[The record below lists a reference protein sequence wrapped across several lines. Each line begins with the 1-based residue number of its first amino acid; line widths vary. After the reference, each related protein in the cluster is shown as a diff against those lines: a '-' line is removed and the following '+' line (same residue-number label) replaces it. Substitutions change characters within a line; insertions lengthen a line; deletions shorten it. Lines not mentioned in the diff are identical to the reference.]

1 MGRHVPAGQVK
12 RLQIKM
18 HEQTINYVFNGQVL
32 CTIEVVADQELCNS
46 FSGALQNYA
55 CDSLIKD
62 QQTFKELQE
71 SQGQRGNVT
80 IPQTF
85 KYYYRNR

>member
-18 HEQTINYVFNGQVL
+18 YEQSINYVFNGQVL

-46 FSGALQNYA
+46 LNINPLLAEKRLLYSSCAFITLW
-55 CDSLIKD
+55 KW
-62 QQTFKELQE
+62 T
-71 SQGQRGNVT
+71 
-80 IPQTF
+80 
-85 KYYYRNR
+85 

>member
-1 MGRHVPAGQVK
+1 MEYRELLVRLAEFFNTWNRRHVPAGQVN

-46 FSGALQNYA
+46 LNINPLLAEKRLLCSSCAFITLW
-55 CDSLIKD
+55 KW
-62 QQTFKELQE
+62 T
-71 SQGQRGNVT
+71 
-80 IPQTF
+80 
-85 KYYYRNR
+85 

>member
-46 FSGALQNYA
+46 LNINPLLAEKWLLCSSCAFITLW
-55 CDSLIKD
+55 KW
-62 QQTFKELQE
+62 T
-71 SQGQRGNVT
+71 
-80 IPQTF
+80 
-85 KYYYRNR
+85 